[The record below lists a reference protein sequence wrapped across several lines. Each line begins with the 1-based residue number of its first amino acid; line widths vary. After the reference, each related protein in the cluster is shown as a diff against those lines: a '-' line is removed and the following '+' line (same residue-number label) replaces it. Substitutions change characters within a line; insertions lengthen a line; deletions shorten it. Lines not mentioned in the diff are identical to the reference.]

1 MVLLEI
7 SQRHDKGGGAR
18 EQVKP
23 YNGESM
29 TGQFFY
35 IFDLNVVFSLPH
47 TQPYLYDG
55 TFKDIFLQFGECFCR
70 KSNLETVFYGHFVF
84 ANC

>member
-23 YNGESM
+23 YNGESV

-35 IFDLNVVFSLPH
+35 IFDLKCRLQSSPIPNPIYMMEPFKIFS
-47 TQPYLYDG
+47 
-55 TFKDIFLQFGECFCR
+55 C
-70 KSNLETVFYGHFVF
+70 NLVNPF
-84 ANC
+84 AVNQIL